1 MEWCACTWC
10 SWWSELH
17 HSSAT
22 WWSWHWCF
30 DTPSCLIIW
39 TCRTVTWCLWWWF
52 SCWRSSSRCQS
63 GFGFGLWLQCI
74 HGFYTKSTIC
84 LCVSTCGT
92 NDIWTCRL
100 VFAQFNDCFPCTY
113 CWSSSW
119 PSCHCASFTMSTT
132 RSTTACGCS
141 DPSTCARHPAC
152 LYWMPC
158 RDRFGTSCP
167 SLSWRS
173 SCCSAQYKTGPS
185 CVSSLATDQH
195 SSTDT
200 CGCLLRM
207 GPQSLFGLSQWSW
220 MAHPGACP
228 SLHPA
233 WRLFQSDCPT
243 STRWPWWYCPC
254 CTCCAWSGGSLWFSN
269 GQSSHSWPATGWQ
282 SGPCTCTSCC
292 TSGWCSCTY
301 LQERWRSGVW
311 WLSCVGSISTT
322 YCSSSPWRWLDQ
334 RLDVPASTTFSCAW
348 HGRGSWRSCLPL
360 LTDMVHSS
368 WPTSVVPRPV
378 RLTNEAIGWS
388 LDLRQTWIDLLDPH
402 IAVTIHLV
410 QPTPPQSPLQSYSAH
425 LILEQARPPGRS
437 AVVVSALFESL
448 QGNALM
454 QVAKSMPRHVTAHDV
469 IQESELVP
477 HCSVRP
483 CSVWIG
489 PRQVNVVVATAVES
503 GTGMRIHLRPMPYEP
518 SQLAQPPY
526 PADGMHAEPSLLTT
540 PLMRADGTHFIEDE
554 PPDNTIAF
562 LQRRV
567 LTLQRNLR
575 TFLAVSSGAAIQP
588 SVVEGPVDGPAE
600 KHPLQLESLI
610 PHHSTVIKA
619 PCHKV
624 AFLAN
629 HLLTIDI
636 DAIQPFASV
645 VKWHDQTLLARAS
658 CPDWNYEA
666 PLRIWFYTDGASS
679 MKADS
684 QQRCASAS
692 AVLLVETVAGL
703 KFGGFRT
710 CTVPAPATAPFAE
723 HVALQLASLWCIQ
736 LHEWCRWAFGL
747 NGIQTTFVFDCL
759 AAGHAAH
766 GSWCCTQHAALHHR
780 TRALQH
786 WIESRYFCTPAF
798 IHVHSHR
805 GDPWNEA
812 ADAICWA
819 TLHDWIPGV
828 SFDELCHQQ
837 LVPFDDVVPWLWY
850 WQRSLQ
856 GAVGYPDV
864 RDGFFN
870 FSFQHVDAPLLDSS
884 THSFCQVQQDD
895 SAASQQTA
903 TLTLRAATANVL
915 TLYSNQA
922 AHGRYISA
930 RHEALMHE
938 FHCHGAHLVGVQ
950 ETRSRLTGHH
960 AAEHYHVIAVP
971 ALANGHGG
979 LQLWIAKVIEVG
991 STQLLVRDSH
1001 LRVLQQSE
1009 RHLIVRISVDGLK
1022 LLAIVG
1028 HVPCMPDV
1036 SAATAWWQK
1045 LLQGLPTAYQHW
1057 PRIMMVDANARVGS
1071 LPSAAI
1077 GPHQASTENEHGE
1090 MMHQWMIDN
1099 GMFAPQT
1106 FDCHHIGSAST
1117 FAHAKG
1123 PEGRIDFVLVDEALR
1138 HPSIQSFVT
1147 DIDLATQRP
1156 DHFAVAVD
1164 IPITLWHR
1172 SRRIRRQPDVAA
1184 ANTAGT
1190 SPPQIPWDLDVH
1202 SHAALLHQW
1211 LRGWQPKRPHLPRKK
1226 HLTPDTWH
1234 LVQTKAFHWKRSR
1247 QIRATLR
1254 TTTLRAIFD
1263 AWRTCDA
1270 PQANNDTSSQWL
1282 KISQMD
1288 LAWHLDQHRR
1298 MDAIVADAVRRD
1310 DTAFFESFARR
1321 HNDEA
1326 LPTLWKT
1333 LKPLLPRAAARRRN
1347 NLRCIGPATHDIVQH
1362 FDALEAGEPALYPD
1376 LLQQCHESQQRA
1388 LDEAPLVVALTD
1400 LPNRVDL
1407 EQLCCRGKRGRAP
1420 GLDLVTTETLR
1431 ECLLPASDTFHVLVM
1446 KAFLQGS
1453 EPLQWKGGRMH
1464 VIPKKSNMMRADA
1477 MRGIMVLTSCG
1488 KLYHALLRRMLLDW
1502 TTSMRLPAQM
1512 GGFCGQH
1519 TSFATHLLRTY
1530 CNLITQAKMS
1540 YGVLFFDVRAAFH
1553 SMLRE
1558 HAFGGTGLPTRLCS
1572 VLDAAGL
1579 NVQQLC
1585 RDIQVHCQRF
1595 EEHPNPC
1602 LQRAVRDAHC
1612 FTWYMVQGDPECHRT
1627 HRGSRPGSP
1636 LADIA
1641 YNITMMN
1648 VLRDILPLLHEQV
1661 SLCAATAQLPIF
1673 SPLVTR
1679 VDDLAIPVPAI
1690 RAQDLDAQ
1698 IVAVLTCVKQVMA
1711 SYGLQL
1717 NMQAGKTE
1725 LVCQYHGANA
1735 VACRHQRFIERAG
1748 RLELPDGSL
1757 LHVVGQYQHL
1767 GTAFSQSLSL
1777 KAELDGRIGKAAAA
1791 FRQLSRAVFNNK
1803 RLNPKVRL
1811 QLLESLV
1818 LSIVFYGSG
1827 TWPLLNHRQYTK
1839 LAHVIVKW
1847 QRQITLDGF
1856 WQDNPTPD
1864 ADLQAKWQLPVLS
1877 ARLAKHRL
1885 LYAFQM
1891 AANAPQDL
1899 VTCLTAEDALPN
1911 GSPWCVALRHA
1922 ISWMRLHDP
1931 DGIATADVGSPE
1943 SLIQWLHDHRADGP
1957 PLVRRLAQRALQ
1969 QDFVMFEFKQKTRQ
1983 IVEACRSHGV
1993 QFDQTPEIPL
2003 IAHHVDFS
2011 CHVCGQG
2018 FSSVQGLQAHL
2029 WRKHHLLSEER
2040 KYVYDTTCRACN
2052 RCFWTAQR
2060 LQQHLRWSRRHPD
2073 GCFAVLK
2080 RYFQPLSAP
2089 EACETPA
2096 FVKGIS
2102 RLPACTVEGPMPD
2115 VMDTVWSQQQAE
2127 CRRALTAEWTR
2138 LGFPDALD
2146 ANVKEQV
2153 FAQCSSTTLHWI
2165 RDTPLDELS
2174 IDHLM
2179 HVWLVSLTEAENSDS
2194 SDLLMNAMTWAFLL
2208 WGQTIL
2214 SDIIEQTEDLQI
2226 TRSVWIKH
2234 SMRCRNFSICLT
2246 CWLSLTGLIAP
2257 GNLLPWSPLPQSAW
2271 LTLEVQPPWNH
2282 FPRPT
2287 LSSRGSWSS
2296 SYRQWL
2302 TGLVHKQFP
2311 LSLALLRSRLYL
2323 SSTCSQDVDAN
2334 LTVTTGLRP
2343 SLPSCCP
2350 SSMWFLYP
2358 WTRSSM
2364 HSWETWWLAPVSVT
2378 QQLLLM
2384 LEYLVLDWPDHP
2396 AKHGLLPGICNV
2408 MLWVLMVLG
2417 LFVRVWMLGALLGSV
2432 HESCCNYVLA
2442 RTWCCTACCWKSSS
2456 VWVEVA
2462 ASWSI
2467 LRSLMTK
2474 ALHRYGEPCTIVALS
2489 CAPTWPRWSTL
2500 SSGGLE
2506 LSRLNR
2512 LSYADWDCQSWLGTF
2527 IHAGFPAYQDPPKS
2541 FPDMTEQPNNFV
2553 PQLRRNTHRSFARD

>member
-1 MEWCACTWC
+1 
-10 SWWSELH
+10 
-17 HSSAT
+17 
-22 WWSWHWCF
+22 
-30 DTPSCLIIW
+30 
-39 TCRTVTWCLWWWF
+39 
-52 SCWRSSSRCQS
+52 
-63 GFGFGLWLQCI
+63 
-74 HGFYTKSTIC
+74 
-84 LCVSTCGT
+84 
-92 NDIWTCRL
+92 
-100 VFAQFNDCFPCTY
+100 
-113 CWSSSW
+113 
-119 PSCHCASFTMSTT
+119 
-132 RSTTACGCS
+132 
-141 DPSTCARHPAC
+141 
-152 LYWMPC
+152 
-158 RDRFGTSCP
+158 
-167 SLSWRS
+167 
-173 SCCSAQYKTGPS
+173 
-185 CVSSLATDQH
+185 
-195 SSTDT
+195 
-200 CGCLLRM
+200 
-207 GPQSLFGLSQWSW
+207 
-220 MAHPGACP
+220 
-228 SLHPA
+228 
-233 WRLFQSDCPT
+233 
-243 STRWPWWYCPC
+243 
-254 CTCCAWSGGSLWFSN
+254 
-269 GQSSHSWPATGWQ
+269 
-282 SGPCTCTSCC
+282 
-292 TSGWCSCTY
+292 
-301 LQERWRSGVW
+301 
-311 WLSCVGSISTT
+311 
-322 YCSSSPWRWLDQ
+322 
-334 RLDVPASTTFSCAW
+334 
-348 HGRGSWRSCLPL
+348 
-360 LTDMVHSS
+360 
-368 WPTSVVPRPV
+368 
-378 RLTNEAIGWS
+378 
-388 LDLRQTWIDLLDPH
+388 
-402 IAVTIHLV
+402 
-410 QPTPPQSPLQSYSAH
+410 
-425 LILEQARPPGRS
+425 
-437 AVVVSALFESL
+437 
-448 QGNALM
+448 
-454 QVAKSMPRHVTAHDV
+454 
-469 IQESELVP
+469 
-477 HCSVRP
+477 
-483 CSVWIG
+483 
-489 PRQVNVVVATAVES
+489 
-503 GTGMRIHLRPMPYEP
+503 
-518 SQLAQPPY
+518 
-526 PADGMHAEPSLLTT
+526 
-540 PLMRADGTHFIEDE
+540 
-554 PPDNTIAF
+554 
-562 LQRRV
+562 
-567 LTLQRNLR
+567 
-575 TFLAVSSGAAIQP
+575 
-588 SVVEGPVDGPAE
+588 
-600 KHPLQLESLI
+600 
-610 PHHSTVIKA
+610 
-619 PCHKV
+619 
-624 AFLAN
+624 
-629 HLLTIDI
+629 
-636 DAIQPFASV
+636 
-645 VKWHDQTLLARAS
+645 
-658 CPDWNYEA
+658 
-666 PLRIWFYTDGASS
+666 
-679 MKADS
+679 
-684 QQRCASAS
+684 
-692 AVLLVETVAGL
+692 
-703 KFGGFRT
+703 
-710 CTVPAPATAPFAE
+710 
-723 HVALQLASLWCIQ
+723 
-736 LHEWCRWAFGL
+736 
-747 NGIQTTFVFDCL
+747 
-759 AAGHAAH
+759 
-766 GSWCCTQHAALHHR
+766 
-780 TRALQH
+780 
-786 WIESRYFCTPAF
+786 
-798 IHVHSHR
+798 
-805 GDPWNEA
+805 
-812 ADAICWA
+812 
-819 TLHDWIPGV
+819 
-828 SFDELCHQQ
+828 
-837 LVPFDDVVPWLWY
+837 
-850 WQRSLQ
+850 
-856 GAVGYPDV
+856 
-864 RDGFFN
+864 
-870 FSFQHVDAPLLDSS
+870 
-884 THSFCQVQQDD
+884 
-895 SAASQQTA
+895 
-903 TLTLRAATANVL
+903 
-915 TLYSNQA
+915 
-922 AHGRYISA
+922 
-930 RHEALMHE
+930 MHE

-1288 LAWHLDQHRR
+1288 LAWHIDQHRR

-1512 GGFCGQH
+1512 GGFCGQQ

-1673 SPLVTR
+1673 SPLVTW

-1803 RLNPKVRL
+1803 RLNPKIRL

-2003 IAHHVDFS
+2003 TAHHVDFS

-2018 FSSVQGLQAHL
+2018 FYSVQGLQAHL

-2060 LQQHLRWSRRHPD
+2060 LQQHLRWSRRHSD

-2153 FAQCSSTTLHWI
+2153 FAQCSSTTLRWI

-2179 HVWLVSLTEAENSDS
+2179 HVWLAALTEAENSDS
-2194 SDLLMNAMTWAFLL
+2194 SDLMMNAMTWAFLL

-2214 SDIIEQTEDLQI
+2214 PDIIEQTEDLQI

-2234 SMRCRNFSICLT
+2234 SMRSRNFSICLT

-2282 FPRPT
+2282 SP
-2287 LSSRGSWSS
+2287 
-2296 SYRQWL
+2296 
-2302 TGLVHKQFP
+2302 
-2311 LSLALLRSRLYL
+2311 
-2323 SSTCSQDVDAN
+2323 
-2334 LTVTTGLRP
+2334 
-2343 SLPSCCP
+2343 
-2350 SSMWFLYP
+2350 
-2358 WTRSSM
+2358 
-2364 HSWETWWLAPVSVT
+2364 
-2378 QQLLLM
+2378 
-2384 LEYLVLDWPDHP
+2384 
-2396 AKHGLLPGICNV
+2396 
-2408 MLWVLMVLG
+2408 
-2417 LFVRVWMLGALLGSV
+2417 
-2432 HESCCNYVLA
+2432 
-2442 RTWCCTACCWKSSS
+2442 
-2456 VWVEVA
+2456 
-2462 ASWSI
+2462 
-2467 LRSLMTK
+2467 
-2474 ALHRYGEPCTIVALS
+2474 
-2489 CAPTWPRWSTL
+2489 
-2500 SSGGLE
+2500 
-2506 LSRLNR
+2506 
-2512 LSYADWDCQSWLGTF
+2512 
-2527 IHAGFPAYQDPPKS
+2527 
-2541 FPDMTEQPNNFV
+2541 
-2553 PQLRRNTHRSFARD
+2553 